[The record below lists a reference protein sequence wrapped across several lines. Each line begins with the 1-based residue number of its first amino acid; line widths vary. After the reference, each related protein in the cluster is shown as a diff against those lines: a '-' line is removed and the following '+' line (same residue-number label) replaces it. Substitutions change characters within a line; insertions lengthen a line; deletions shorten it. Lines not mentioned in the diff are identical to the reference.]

1 MSKRAA
7 RHAKAEER
15 SNWPSRRQIL
25 WGFTVVTLG
34 AAGGG
39 LAWRASRPAV
49 SEGDAA
55 ATSTL
60 APQHELRPTLEPA
73 AFTGKARRA
82 YEVARQ
88 IPGVL
93 DRLHCYCR
101 CDPYGHRTLLS
112 CYTDN
117 HAST

>member
-7 RHAKAEER
+7 RHATPEER
-15 SNWPSRRQIL
+15 SAWPSRRQAMWAL
-25 WGFTVVTLG
+25 AVATLG
-34 AAGGG
+34 TLGGG
-39 LAWRASRPAV
+39 FAWRAAQPAAPEPDATAPGLRPLV
-49 SEGDAA
+49 ER
-55 ATSTL
+55 
-60 APQHELRPTLEPA
+60 RPTLEPA
-73 AFTGKARRA
+73 IFTGKARRA

-88 IPGVL
+88 MPAVL
-93 DRLHCYCR
+93 DRLKCYCR

>member
-1 MSKRAA
+1 MSKQAA
-7 RHAKAEER
+7 QTARV
-15 SNWPSRRQIL
+15 SRRQALWIL
-25 WGFTVVTLG
+25 GVATLG

-39 LAWRASRPAV
+39 LAWRAALPTTPEPGAP
-49 SEGDAA
+49 A
-55 ATSTL
+55 ATL
-60 APQHELRPTLEPA
+60 AAKHELRPTLEPT

-82 YEVARQ
+82 YEVARE

-93 DRLHCYCR
+93 DHLKCYCH
-101 CDPYGHRTLLS
+101 CDSYGHRTLLS